1 MLLACLAW
9 RSSSMQPRTCSG
21 LTCTAID
28 AHDTETYRD
37 YTAWSYRTTVVV
49 AFAYAFAFAVVVVVE
64 FAWPNRL
71 DAVVEIADDDGY
83 DYHSSVGFQHRIGSI
98 DCSIVCLLAWSAV
111 AVDCQAQAEPWTS

>member
-1 MLLACLAW
+1 MLLSVSLIF
-9 RSSSMQPRTCSG
+9 
-21 LTCTAID
+21 LIIF
-28 AHDTETYRD
+28 TY
-37 YTAWSYRTTVVV
+37 YASYSIFYLFLEIESLPAWSYRTTVVV

-98 DCSIVCLLAWSAV
+98 DCSIVC
-111 AVDCQAQAEPWTS
+111 